1 VGQLGII
8 LLYVAGL
15 ALMIAEIILP
25 GVIIGLVGMGCM
37 GAAIWLAFKLNSSFG
52 WTLVVIALACIP
64 VIVFLYVKFINRF
77 LIMSGTQKG
86 TNAAK
91 LQPKDLVGQEGV
103 ALTPLRPAGTARI
116 GERRVDVVS
125 DGEVI
130 DPNTRIRVVEV
141 KGNRVVVRAV
151 GG

>member
-1 VGQLGII
+1 MGQLGII
-8 LLYVAGL
+8 LLYVAGM
-15 ALMIAEIILP
+15 ALVIAEIILP
-25 GVIIGLVGMGCM
+25 GVVIGLVGMGCM
-37 GAAIWLAFKLNSSFG
+37 GSAIWLAFKQSASFG

-64 VIVFLYVKFINRF
+64 VMAFLYIKVLNRF
-77 LIMSGTQKG
+77 FVMSGTQKG
-86 TNAAK
+86 TSGAK
-91 LQPKDLVGQEGV
+91 VQPKDLVGQEGV

-116 GERRVDVVS
+116 GERKVDVVS

-130 DPNTRIRVVEV
+130 DPGTRVRVIEV